1 MNDKTH
7 LSFEQLISKSIPD
20 LIPPKEHPKPEYDFG
35 VAYPD
40 PESIPIP
47 ELINSLSTGL
57 EEEGKDL
64 AFYPHP
70 DGYTP
75 LREFVSKKLSLE
87 RNIDIGPEQIILT
100 DGSLES
106 IYTVSEVLIDKGDV
120 VLTEKYAYSGTLR
133 IFKRFNAHVIG
144 VECDQ
149 FGMIP
154 SDLEKK
160 IIDIKNSR
168 KKIKLLYTIPTFQN
182 PLGFCVPESRR
193 IELLSITQTFQIP
206 ILEDDC
212 YVDLNYEKNNY
223 PSIYSLD
230 SSKSVIYVGSFSK
243 IIGPGTRMGYV
254 VAPDTML
261 DKIRI
266 VKSGGGVN
274 QLAAITIHR
283 YATSNLNEDIAVRN
297 AILKNKRDAM
307 LKALNQYFNF
317 DDMAKWNIP
326 EGGLYIW
333 LELNPKYDLVRL
345 LPLAQ
350 QHSLS
355 YQPGTMFDPDSQ
367 IGKNCARL
375 CFGYN
380 QPPQIDAGIKLLSEL
395 IIEEYDSQ

>member
-1 MNDKTH
+1 MNYKAN
-7 LSFEQLISKSIPD
+7 LNFENLISKSIPN
-20 LIPPKEHPKPEYDFG
+20 LTPPKEHPKPKYDFG

-40 PESIPIP
+40 PESIPVA

-57 EEEGKDL
+57 EEEGKEL

-75 LREFVSKKLSLE
+75 LRKFVSKKLSQD
-87 RNIDIGPEQIILT
+87 RNIEIGPEQIVLT

-106 IYTVSEVLIDKGDV
+106 IYMVSEVLIDSGDV
-120 VLTEKYAYSGTLR
+120 VLTEKYTYSGTLR
-133 IFKRFNAHVIG
+133 IFNRFRAEVIG

-149 FGMIP
+149 SGIIP
-154 SDLEKK
+154 SDLEKQ
-160 IIDIKNSR
+160 IKAIKASS

-182 PLGFCVPESRR
+182 PLGFSLPESRR
-193 IELLSITQTFQIP
+193 LELLSITQKFQIP

-212 YVDLNYEKNNY
+212 YVDLNYEYNNY

-230 SSKSVIYVGSFSK
+230 TSKSVIYVGSFSK

-254 VAPDTML
+254 VAPDKML

-274 QLAAITIHR
+274 QFAAIAIHR
-283 YATSNLNEDIAVRN
+283 YANSKLNEDIINRN
-297 AILKNKRDAM
+297 SILKNKRNAM
-307 LKALNQYFNF
+307 LKALNQYFDF
-317 DDMAKWNIP
+317 DDRAKWSIP

-333 LELNPKYDLVRL
+333 LELNSKYDLVKL
-345 LPLAQ
+345 LPIAQ

-355 YQPGTMFDPDSQ
+355 YQPGTMFDPNST

-380 QPPQIDAGIKLLSEL
+380 EPKQIDRGIQILSEL
-395 IIEEYDSQ
+395 IIKNYHPQ